1 MIKRAALLS
10 VVFAAIAGPAL
21 GEIHDYMILRLVYL
35 NTSCGTLS
43 MARLDVPAPHA
54 RFKVTCKDATSYP
67 DGLTIYCTDPDDDRL
82 CRIETPAK
90 QFDSLDLLRRY

>member
-1 MIKRAALLS
+1 MRLVALASMILAATVS
-10 VVFAAIAGPAL
+10 PAL
-21 GEIHDYMILRLVYL
+21 SEIHDYMVLRLVYL

-43 MARLDVPAPHA
+43 MERLQVPAPHA
-54 RFKVTCKDATSYP
+54 RFKVTCKDVTAYP

-90 QFDSLDLLRRY
+90 QFDSLDLLRR